1 MQATGEQALI
11 HAETL
16 DLETPNPIVD
26 QAPVEPSSARVC
38 LSVVSH
44 GQSAIVR
51 DLLDDL
57 ARLRPPS
64 LKRVIVT
71 CNVPEAVTLPEAPP
85 FAVEVVTNAVPVGFS
100 ANHNAAFR
108 RCNEPYFAACN
119 PDIRINEDPFP
130 ALLGALQAGW
140 ALSAPAVVNGRGEL
154 QDSARRL
161 LTPLDILMRRF
172 ARRRGDYEQPAW
184 FAGMFLVF
192 RSEVYR
198 ELGGF
203 DEKFFM
209 YCEDADIC
217 ARAVLE
223 SDGIAYCPEAAVV
236 HEARRDSL
244 RALRPLKW
252 HVVSLLKFW
261 FSRTYWAYLKYLR
274 SGRVRP
280 TVYRAKSP

>member
-1 MQATGEQALI
+1 MR
-11 HAETL
+11 HAPIRTETVA
-16 DLETPNPIVD
+16 LETPNPIAK
-26 QAPVEPSSARVC
+26 QAPIEVSGASVC

-44 GQSAIVR
+44 GQAAIVR

-71 CNVPEAVTLPEAPP
+71 CNLPEAVVLPAAPP
-85 FAVEVVTNAVPVGFS
+85 FLVEVVNNAVPVGFS

-119 PDIRINEDPFP
+119 PDIRLEKDPFP
-130 ALLGALQAGW
+130 ALLGALRAGW

-172 ARRRGDYEQPAW
+172 ARRRAEFEQPAW

-223 SDGIAYCPEAAVV
+223 SDGIAYCPQATVV

-252 HVVSLLKFW
+252 HVVSLVKLW
-261 FSRTYWAYLKYLR
+261 FSRTFWAYLKYLR
-274 SGRVRP
+274 SGHVRP
-280 TVYRAKSP
+280 TVFRAPGVDAP

>member
-1 MQATGEQALI
+1 M

-16 DLETPNPIVD
+16 DLETANPFSE
-26 QAPVEPSSARVC
+26 QAPAEPVSAGVC

-71 CNVPEAVTLPEAPP
+71 CNLPETVALPAAPP
-85 FAVEVVTNAVPVGFS
+85 FLVEVVNNAAPVGFS

-119 PDIRINEDPFP
+119 PDIRLNEDPFP
-130 ALLGALQAGW
+130 ALLGALRAGW
-140 ALSAPAVVNGRGEL
+140 ALSAPAVINGRGEL

-172 ARRRGDYEQPAW
+172 ARRRAEYERPAW

-192 RSEVYR
+192 RSEVFR
-198 ELGGF
+198 ALGGF

-223 SDGIAYCPEAAVV
+223 SDGIAFCPDATVV

-252 HVVSLLKFW
+252 HVVSLLKLW
-261 FSRTYWAYLKYLR
+261 FSRSYWAYLKYLR

-280 TVYRAKSP
+280 TVFRAKCPLSKPE